1 MVEHLSSPVAQ
12 CLSLTLLHFLW
23 QGLLLGLVYWTL
35 LATTGVRSARVRYAT
50 SLLTLTLMALC
61 PAVTF
66 AVLYESTAE
75 IDVTPRVAYVLPSSL
90 SEVTPSAAVTHEIT
104 PTGDGATHLPRFLT
118 ASADEL
124 IRDRTVSVLQSAAE
138 TSQPYVLLLWL
149 AGVLLSGARLTAGFL
164 NVIWLRSGR
173 IAVSTELA
181 DRSLTLARRL
191 KLKTAR
197 VFASERIREAA
208 VVGFWKPVVLL
219 PASWLT
225 ELPPDVLE
233 AVIAHELAHIRR
245 FDVWVNL
252 LQRILETLLFY
263 HPMVWWLSNRIRQER
278 ELCCDELAVFAT
290 GNRGDYAIALEHVGR
305 LQLQGTL
312 RLAATFTGDG
322 KMKLLSR
329 IQHVLGTTRTPD
341 REPSWVVGIVAVT
354 ASLAIAGAVGGIAVP
369 NTAVAQERE
378 GGRSAEAEVGPRRS
392 AEAEAGSRRSP
403 EAEAG
408 PRRSAEAEAGP
419 RRSAEADATPRRSA
433 EAEERRRSRE
443 AEAAGRRSD
452 ERDSPRGLDGFR
464 PQTEREEVLLRM
476 IMQLRRE
483 LAELRREV
491 ETRSRSD
498 RARDDDREERS
509 PRRTV
514 ARVGDEPAL
523 PARWQNTKEGRVF
536 KAYDKNGDL
545 SVSLEEWLAMTNGN
559 VSDARRAIQTKRYNE
574 AEPNG
579 DGKFTPAEFIYWY
592 SKGRFANTTEGRSR
606 GARDGEGSSSRR
618 RDGEGEARGPRDG
631 EGPPK
636 SGPRDGDAPAKRGP
650 RDGDAPA
657 ERGPRD
663 GE

>member
-1 MVEHLSSPVAQ
+1 
-12 CLSLTLLHFLW
+12 
-23 QGLLLGLVYWTL
+23 
-35 LATTGVRSARVRYAT
+35 
-50 SLLTLTLMALC
+50 MA
-61 PAVTF
+61 
-66 AVLYESTAE
+66 
-75 IDVTPRVAYVLPSSL
+75 
-90 SEVTPSAAVTHEIT
+90 
-104 PTGDGATHLPRFLT
+104 G
-118 ASADEL
+118 
-124 IRDRTVSVLQSAAE
+124 
-138 TSQPYVLLLWL
+138 
-149 AGVLLSGARLTAGFL
+149 GVLLSGARLTAGFL

-181 DRSLTLARRL
+181 DRSLALARRL
-191 KLKTAR
+191 RLKTAR

-245 FDVWVNL
+245 FDVWINL

-278 ELCCDELAVFAT
+278 ELCCDELAVHAT

-305 LQLQGTL
+305 LKLQGTL
-312 RLAATFTGDG
+312 RLATTFTGDG

-329 IQHVLGTTRTPD
+329 IQHVLGTARTPD

-354 ASLAIAGAVGGIAVP
+354 ASLTIAGTVGGIAVP
-369 NTAVAQERE
+369 NTAIAQERE
-378 GGRSAEAEVGPRRS
+378 GGRSA
-392 AEAEAGSRRSP
+392 

-419 RRSAEADATPRRSA
+419 RRSPEAEAGPRRSA
-433 EAEERRRSRE
+433 EAEVGPRRSAEAEAGPRRSAESEGQRRSPE
-443 AEAAGRRSD
+443 AEAAGRRSA
-452 ERDSPRGLDGFR
+452 ERDSARGLDDFR

-483 LAELRREV
+483 IAELRREV
-491 ETRSRSD
+491 ESRGRSD

-509 PRRTV
+509 PRRT
-514 ARVGDEPAL
+514 ASRDGDEPAL

-592 SKGRFANTTEGRSR
+592 SKGRFANNTEGRTR
-606 GARDGEGSSSRR
+606 GARDGEGSSLRR

-631 EGPPK
+631 EGREK
-636 SGPRDGDAPAKRGP
+636 AGPRDGDAPAKRGP
-650 RDGDAPA
+650 RDG
-657 ERGPRD
+657 E
-663 GE
+663 